1 MRRFGLFILVMALSF
16 LSLGSPPL
24 EKADSPDGTV
34 RMFLFYS
41 GESESSRG
49 VTEGLLPALRE
60 VYIIEVR
67 SFDVDIPKNYSLLM
81 ALEKRSGK
89 EGVALPVIF
98 VGEDVIA
105 GEEEIVEN
113 LESIIAG
120 YEVLGGSEFPA
131 LPEIKTAAAR
141 TLSHPVYLAYFYERG
156 CPECD
161 RVFSMLTHLKTKYPD
176 LVVREI
182 NIDTAQGKL
191 VNESLSERMS
201 VPEAIRLTTPSVF
214 FVQDAL
220 VGGEIRTVAVEG
232 LIEKYGALPEMGPP
246 WQIAKK
252 EKDLAKGRI
261 VDRFRTLGLPTVLAA
276 GLLDGVNPCAFATLI
291 FFVSYLTVVGRARR
305 EILAVGFAFSLSV
318 FVTYFLVGLGLLKV
332 VQSLSVV
339 PIVARVIYL
348 GAIGLALVLGILSL
362 YDFIVC
368 RKGRLTGMVLQM
380 PAFLKNRVRG
390 VIRKEVRMNRYIL
403 AAITTGF
410 VVSILELACT
420 GQVYLPT
427 ILFVS
432 KAQEFRATAIGY
444 LAAYNL
450 MFIIPLLVV
459 FYLVYLGIGSEKLT
473 VLFQRHVSSVKLA
486 TALLFFTL
494 AGVLAL
500 SLL

>member
-1 MRRFGLFILVMALSF
+1 MRRLGLFFLVTALSF
-16 LSLGSPPL
+16 LSLGSTPL
-24 EKADSPDGTV
+24 EKTDSPDGTV
-34 RMFLFYS
+34 RILLFYS

-60 VYIIEVR
+60 VYPIEVR

-81 ALEKRSGK
+81 ALEKRFGT
-89 EGVALPVIF
+89 ERGALPVIF

-131 LPEIKTAAAR
+131 LPEIETAGTR
-141 TLSHPVYLAYFYERG
+141 TLRHPVYLAYFYERG

-176 LVVREI
+176 LVVKEI
-182 NIDTAQGKL
+182 NIDTTQGKL
-191 VNESLSERMS
+191 ANESLSERIG

-214 FVQDAL
+214 FAQDAL
-220 VGGEIRTVAVEG
+220 VGDEIRTVALEG
-232 LIEKYGALPEMGPP
+232 LIEKYGALSEMEPP
-246 WQIAKK
+246 WQIAEK
-252 EKDLAKGRI
+252 EKDLAQGRI
-261 VDRFRTLGLPTVLAA
+261 VERFRTLGLPTVLAA

-305 EILAVGFAFSLSV
+305 EILVVGFAFSLSI
-318 FVTYFLVGLGLLKV
+318 FVTYFVVGLGLLKV

-339 PIVARVIYL
+339 PIVARIIYL
-348 GAIGLALVLGILSL
+348 GAIGLAFVLGILSL
-362 YDFIVC
+362 YDYVVC
-368 RKGRLTGMVLQM
+368 RKGRLTAMVLQM
-380 PAFLKNRVRG
+380 PAFLKSRVRG
-390 VIRKEVRMNRYIL
+390 VIRKEVRVNRYIL
-403 AAITTGF
+403 AAIATGF